1 MPWSWLFVS
10 WICVTLG
17 LSVAMAGGWLAQKVS
32 GNGGWADSVW
42 SLALGL
48 AGVVLALLPHPLH
61 ATPRQ
66 WVVAVLVAAWGLRLG
81 LHIAGRS
88 RGAAEDPRYAALRRD
103 WGDRFQVRMF
113 LFLQVQAAAAAFLAL
128 SMQLAAHNPAPF
140 PRLIDWAGIA
150 VLAAGIVGEAVSD
163 SALRRFRAD
172 KANAGRVCDTGPW
185 ALSRHPNY
193 FFEWLGWVAYPL
205 LAIDLSGQWNQ
216 GLLALTGPAFMYY
229 LLVHVSGIPL
239 LEEHMLRTR
248 GDAFRAYQARVSAFF
263 PRPPKASPPRMPS
276 GETPTGKTSPGKTSP
291 GGTPPAQMPP
301 DRSTTP

>member
-1 MPWSWLFVS
+1 MMLWSWIAVS
-10 WICVTLG
+10 LG
-17 LSVAMAGGWLAQKVS
+17 LSAAMAGGWLAQRVT

-48 AGVVLALLPHPLH
+48 AGVILALLPHPFE

-66 WVVAVLVAAWGLRLG
+66 WVVAALVAAWGLRLG

-88 RGAAEDPRYAALRRD
+88 GKGPEDPRYAALRKD

-140 PRLIDWAGIA
+140 PRLMDWIGIA
-150 VLAAGIVGEAVSD
+150 VLAAGIAGEAWSD
-163 SALRRFRAD
+163 AALNRFKAD
-172 KANAGRVCDTGPW
+172 PANKGRVCDAGPW
-185 ALSRHPNY
+185 SLSRHPNY

-205 LAIDLSGQWNQ
+205 LAIDLSGQWTW
-216 GLLALTGPAFMYY
+216 GFLALTGPAFMYY

-248 GDAFRAYQARVSAFF
+248 PDAFRAYQARVSVFF
-263 PRPPKASPPRMPS
+263 PRPPKPQPIRSN
-276 GETPTGKTSPGKTSP
+276 TP
-291 GGTPPAQMPP
+291 
-301 DRSTTP
+301 